1 MALPPVLHPSL
12 FMSPVPARRVVAV
25 AASTGGPSALTHL
38 LSRLPAELPAGV
50 IVVQHMPA
58 GGFTRALAERLDGV
72 CALKVR
78 EAQHGDPVALGQVLI
93 APAGC
98 HLRVSR
104 LRGAGVVL
112 LDRGPAVNN
121 HRPSA
126 DVLFESVARA
136 FGARAV
142 GVVLTGMGE
151 DGAEGLHALR
161 QAGGRTLAQDEQ
173 SSVVF
178 GMPRA
183 AVRRGAVDRVLP
195 LEELA
200 RAVVTEADRA
210 EAHYRWH
217 HALQG
222 ANSQRM

>member
-1 MALPPVLHPSL
+1 MW
-12 FMSPVPARRVVAV
+12 
-25 AASTGGPSALTHL
+25 
-38 LSRLPAELPAGV
+38 
-50 IVVQHMPA
+50 
-58 GGFTRALAERLDGV
+58 
-72 CALKVR
+72 
-78 EAQHGDPVALGQVLI
+78 
-93 APAGC
+93 
-98 HLRVSR
+98 
-104 LRGAGVVL
+104 
-112 LDRGPAVNN
+112 AVNEPS
-121 HRPSA
+121 PSA
-126 DVLFESVARA
+126 DMLLESVART

-183 AVRRGAVDRVLP
+183 AVHRGAVDRVLP

-200 RAVVTEADRA
+200 AAVVTEAGSA

-217 HALQG
+217 HAQQG
-222 ANSQRM
+222 ADSQRM